1 MAISLRQIGEMSYN
15 KLAYG
20 VSIGE
25 ISVTDLKIY
34 YSSARKRALS
44 RSSRIS
50 KTTEFG
56 TIEKVDFA
64 KLRELK
70 TTEALLHEIHDLN
83 KFLSTKSSTIT
94 GLKEIRAEQL
104 KIFHENG
111 MEFVNESN
119 YGKFIDFLKWFKS
132 SEYAKFYDSN
142 DDEVG
147 EVFLQAGENAT
158 PEDWSGIFED
168 FLSEK

>member
-1 MAISLRQIGEMSYN
+1 MAISLGQIGRMSYN

-25 ISVTDLKIY
+25 ISVTDLRIY

-70 TTEALLHEIHDLN
+70 TIEALLHEIHDLN
-83 KFLSTKSSTIT
+83 KFLGSAGSTIT
-94 GLKEIRAEQL
+94 GLKKRREQQI

-119 YGKFIDFLKWFKS
+119 YGRFVDFLKWFRS
-132 SEYAKFYDSN
+132 SEYAKYYDSH

-158 PEDWSGIFED
+158 PEDWAGIFEN

>member
-1 MAISLRQIGEMSYN
+1 MAVSLGQIGRMSYN

-20 VSIGE
+20 VSTGE
-25 ISVTDLKIY
+25 ISITDVRIY

-70 TTEALLHEIHDLN
+70 TTEALLHEVHDLN
-83 KFLSTKSSTIT
+83 KFLSAKSSTIK

-104 KIFHENG
+104 KIFHENNID
-111 MEFVNESN
+111 FVNESN
-119 YGKFIDFLKWFKS
+119 YGRFVDFLKWFRS

-147 EVFLQAGENAT
+147 EIFLQAGENAT
-158 PEDWSGIFED
+158 PEDWKNLFKE
-168 FLSEK
+168 FLPK